1 MSEKSCKIVD
11 VADGAEL
18 VRIAADDSCLFQIG
32 KCPDS
37 SVGRAE
43 D

>member
-1 MSEKSCKIVD
+1 MAPQVSLINNFNYINFSN
-11 VADGAEL
+11 L
-18 VRIAADDSCLFQIG
+18 V
-32 KCPDS
+32 CPDS